1 MQLLNVRPAMN
12 RVAVTKLVVL
22 AIFSSTL
29 VAATHGAWRL
39 NAEGL
44 GENQWRAVAPGRIEP
59 AAGEIKLMSAIV
71 GRVADIL
78 VSTNDQVFAGE
89 LLIRLDEAD
98 ARARLSTTRAQFAM
112 QKRARN
118 DEAVSGKAAQRRK
131 AEDAVADA
139 ENDVFEAQS
148 ALDLIA
154 IARRR
159 GMAPQAA
166 MDDARTKLARM
177 QDQLRARRME
187 LRKLEAQSDV
197 PLPTQNEGQFNVAR
211 AELSGAQAALE
222 KTHIRA
228 PIDGRVLKVN
238 AKPGE
243 IVGPSSAQ
251 PLLLFGDV
259 SRLQIRAEVDEADF
273 SEISFGEA
281 VVVRATAFP
290 DREFSAKVSFVSP
303 MVGLPRINTGKAEDT
318 KIVEVFAELSDPGP
332 LAVGMKLDVYF
343 MAEGQRGPTH

>member
-1 MQLLNVRPAMN
+1 MN
-12 RVAVTKLVVL
+12 RVAVIKLAIL

-29 VAATHGAWRL
+29 VAATHGAGRL
-39 NAEGL
+39 NAAEGL
-44 GENQWRAVAPGRIEP
+44 GEKQWRTVAPGRIEP
-59 AAGEIKLMSAIV
+59 AAGEIKLMSATV

-98 ARARLSTTRAQFAM
+98 ARARLTTARAQFAM

-139 ENDVFEAQS
+139 ENAVFEAQS
-148 ALDLIA
+148 AVDLIA
-154 IARRR
+154 AARHR
-159 GMAPQAA
+159 GAA

-177 QDQLRARRME
+177 QDQLTAKQME
-187 LRKLEAQSDV
+187 LRKLETQSGV
-197 PLPTQNEGQFNVAR
+197 PLPTQGEGQFNVAR
-211 AELSGAQAALE
+211 AELSGAQAAFE
-222 KTHIRA
+222 KTRIRA
-228 PIDGRVLKVN
+228 PIDGRVLKLN

-243 IVGPSSAQ
+243 MVGPSSAQ

-273 SEISFGEA
+273 SEIRLGDG

-290 DREFSAKVSFVSP
+290 DREFSGNVSFVSP
-303 MVGLPRINTGKAEDT
+303 MVGSPRINTGKAEDT
-318 KIVEVFAELSDPGP
+318 KVVEVFAELPDPGP